1 MGRFVGGVFGNT
13 IGSNTTIQNTT
24 GIFSMS
30 DYYYVK
36 QEGGLTPP
44 PDGSSAANAVDSVDD
59 LLFNGVAS
67 GDKYVKLNGGAV
79 VQLFYDSSARYGGIN
94 GWLRMTRSGM
104 KLDSTKYGASFFN
117 QGNAATSQWGNQ
129 SEARWQNGNGTSATG
144 NADYGRFRFN
154 LPNLQYCQ
162 IETLTG
168 FGSGHQ
174 TPDDGGTG
182 WVADTTRRNAL
193 PQYVYGGSGTLISN
207 PDGYFWAIWD
217 GNNSGTHSGSQTN
230 STGSI
235 ILPKPGG
242 EGGSYSNT
250 HNYSNLPLVSFDSQR
265 TGCTMNTVSGD
276 SGAEIIQWDEW
287 TFWVH

>member
-13 IGSNTTIQNTT
+13 IGSDTTIQNTT
-24 GIFSMS
+24 GVFTMS
-30 DYYYVK
+30 DYYYIK

-44 PDGSSAANAVDSVDD
+44 PDGSSSAQAVNSVED
-59 LLFNGVAS
+59 LLYHNASS
-67 GDKYVKLNGGAV
+67 GDKYVKLNGGNV
-79 VQLFYDSSARYGGIN
+79 VQLFYDSSARYGGVT

-104 KLDSTKYGASFFN
+104 KLDGSKYGASFTN
-117 QGNAATSQWGNQ
+117 QGSYATSQWGNQ
-129 SEARWQNGNGTSATG
+129 SEARWQNGNGSSNTG
-144 NADYGRFRFN
+144 ASDYGRFTFN
-154 LPNLQYCQ
+154 LPRLQYCQ

-168 FGSGHQ
+168 YGSGSQ
-174 TPDDGGTG
+174 TPDDGGNPWSTD
-182 WVADTTRRNAL
+182 ATKSAAL
-193 PQYVYGGSGTLISN
+193 PQYVYGGSGSRIQN

-217 GNNSGTHSGSQTN
+217 SNTSGSYSSQTN

-242 EGGSYSNT
+242 EAGSYSGT

-265 TGCTMNTVSGD
+265 SNCTMNTISGD
-276 SGAEIIQWDEW
+276 SGDEIIQWDEW